1 VAALYAQPWVVYAK
15 PPCGGPDRVLAY
27 LARYTHRVAITHAR
41 LVDLVDGVVRFRWKD
56 DADHDRQKI
65 MALPAQEFLRR
76 FLLHVLPVRFVR
88 IRHAG
93 LFGNHHRHARLARCR
108 ALLGVS
114 RRPVPAEPEAAH
126 VPPAPEH
133 CPVCHQGTMHVTAI
147 LSPLILWPRGPRAP
161 DPP

>member
-1 VAALYAQPWVVYAK
+1 
-15 PPCGGPDRVLAY
+15 VLAY

-56 DADHDRQKI
+56 YADRDREKV

-76 FLLHVLPVRFVR
+76 FLVHVLPRRFVR

-108 ALLGVS
+108 ALLGAS
-114 RRPVPAEPEAAH
+114 RLPAPAEPEAAH
-126 VPPAPEH
+126 VPPAPDR

-147 LSPLILWPRGPRAP
+147 LAPPMRDAHVLRSP